1 MLQNIVASFCILLA
15 FIGISISYKIFL
27 LVFIT
32 APFSLNVSVWMKR
45 IQICTTEGKKSNLGK
60 YFKVLLN
67 TLRNHPT
74 PKMTNACIG
83 HISTLLS
90 HCNMLYDIIGSPGLL
105 EKSEKGNRIAVSY
118 LREECHNHEVHSG
131 ADV

>member
-1 MLQNIVASFCILLA
+1 M
-15 FIGISISYKIFL
+15 FL
-27 LVFIT
+27 NEWKESRFAQQKVK
-32 APFSLNVSVWMKR
+32 N
-45 IQICTTEGKKSNLGK
+45 SNLGK

-67 TLRNHPT
+67 ILKNHPT

-105 EKSEKGNRIAVSY
+105 EKSEKGNKIAVSY
-118 LREECHNHEVHSG
+118 LREECNHHEIHSG
-131 ADV
+131 VDA

>member
-1 MLQNIVASFCILLA
+1 M
-15 FIGISISYKIFL
+15 
-27 LVFIT
+27 
-32 APFSLNVSVWMKR
+32 SLYGGKQSRFAHQKV
-45 IQICTTEGKKSNLGK
+45 KKSNLGK

-67 TLRNHPT
+67 ILKNHPT

-83 HISTLLS
+83 HISTVLS

-118 LREECHNHEVHSG
+118 LREECNNQEIHS
-131 ADV
+131 AANA